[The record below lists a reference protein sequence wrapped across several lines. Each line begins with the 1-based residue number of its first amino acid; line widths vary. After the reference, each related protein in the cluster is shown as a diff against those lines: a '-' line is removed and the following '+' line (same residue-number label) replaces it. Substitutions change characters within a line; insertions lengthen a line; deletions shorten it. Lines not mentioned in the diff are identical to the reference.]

1 VSGYFSSASDDVE
14 ELPND
19 VSVAALLISWHM
31 EADMLIKNWM
41 FPQQY
46 FISSDALATEAVMLI
61 QEHNLKMLPVI
72 DEGRLRGILL
82 RTDLSDAALCV
93 SGSGDTCEMNYF
105 CNKLKVK
112 DLMVRMPV
120 TIPVDATVEE
130 ALIKGKEMMLST
142 FPVMDGDKVVG
153 VVSDREIF
161 VTLYKLLQANQKRTR
176 ITLSGVTIEMGI
188 LSKITRLID
197 ETGSIV
203 RAIFTVPE
211 AHSATVRVVVRTESE
226 DPERIR
232 KALLDSGFNILEF
245 SY

>member
-1 VSGYFSSASDDVE
+1 
-14 ELPND
+14 
-19 VSVAALLISWHM
+19 
-31 EADMLIKNWM
+31 
-41 FPQQY
+41 
-46 FISSDALATEAVMLI
+46 
-61 QEHNLKMLPVI
+61 
-72 DEGRLRGILL
+72 
-82 RTDLSDAALCV
+82 
-93 SGSGDTCEMNYF
+93 MNYF